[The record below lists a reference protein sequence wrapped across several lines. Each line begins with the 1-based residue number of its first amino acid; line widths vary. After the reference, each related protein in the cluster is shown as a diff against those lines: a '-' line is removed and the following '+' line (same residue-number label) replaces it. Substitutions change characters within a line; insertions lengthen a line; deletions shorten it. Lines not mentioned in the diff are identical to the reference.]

1 MLDDRSHMTHQ
12 LDTTKGKLKKA
23 VAEITGNDKLHR
35 EGERD
40 ELAGKAKQAVDSAR
54 DAFKSKK

>member
-1 MLDDRSHMTHQ
+1 MTHQ

-40 ELAGKAKQAVDSAR
+40 VLAGKAKSAIDTAK